1 MKTITAT
8 KIEVLRFIGVNQVV
22 QAGDLANEFG
32 YTLGTARNKIYR
44 LQKVKLIE
52 KVGIRVGTYCLTN
65 EAIRR
70 LEHHEQR

>member
-70 LEHHEQR
+70 LKHHGQR